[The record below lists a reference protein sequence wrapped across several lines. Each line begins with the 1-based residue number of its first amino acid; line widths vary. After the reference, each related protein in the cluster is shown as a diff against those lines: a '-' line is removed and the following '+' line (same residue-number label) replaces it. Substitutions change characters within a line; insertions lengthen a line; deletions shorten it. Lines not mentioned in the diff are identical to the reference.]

1 MAGKLGHGKGKH
13 HPQSKKGKAKQRQTA
28 FAVRPQVAAPV
39 IPAQE
44 QAAPAVPA
52 PPTRARAKSVQPIQT
67 QYSNV
72 TSELKRIGI
81 LSGIILAIL
90 VILALVLQ

>member
-1 MAGKLGHGKGKH
+1 MAGKLSHGKGKH
-13 HPQSKKGKAKQRQTA
+13 HPQSKKSKAKQRQTD

-39 IPAQE
+39 APAHE
-44 QAAPAVPA
+44 QAAPAVPV
-52 PPTRARAKSVQPIQT
+52 PPAKARAKPVQPIQT

-72 TSELKRIGI
+72 TAELKRIGI

-90 VILALVLQ
+90 VVLALVLQ